1 MAAIGVTPVLYEP
14 AAGDASCFFT
24 SSLMPSYFSHG
35 HGGVSSTTSSSPAS
49 SYSAALSASPVQSPM
64 QPAIADYAGQLDM
77 PEYLFDHGLFA
88 ALPPNGPLAPIQQ
101 DGSHGVPGASAT
113 TPTHARGAAE
123 PAAMERPRTE
133 RIAFRMKSEIE
144 ILDDGYKW
152 RKYGKKS
159 VKNSP
164 NPRNYYRCS
173 TEGCDVKK
181 RVERDRD
188 DTAYVV
194 TTYEGT
200 HTHVSPSTVY
210 YASQDAASGRFFVAG
225 THPPPGSLD

>member
-1 MAAIGVTPVLYEP
+1 MAAVGAAPLLYQQHAQ
-14 AAGDASCFFT
+14 AAGDGY
-24 SSLMPSYFSHG
+24 YFSFMSAYFSNG
-35 HGGVSSTTSSSPAS
+35 EASSNASSPAS
-49 SYSAALSASPVQSPM
+49 SFSAALGAT
-64 QPAIADYAGQLDM
+64 PAIAADPAAQFDIS
-77 PEYLFDHGLFA
+77 EYLFDEGAFSA
-88 ALPPNGPLAPIQQ
+88 ALPPVV
-101 DGSHGVPGASAT
+101 SVPAVGATAASSAIAVT
-113 TPTHARGAAE
+113 ARSAESAA
-123 PAAMERPRTE
+123 AAERPRTE
-133 RIAFRMKSEIE
+133 RIAFRTRSEVE

-173 TEGCDVKK
+173 TEGCNVKK

-188 DTAYVV
+188 DPAYVV

-200 HTHVSPSTVY
+200 HSHVSPSTIY

-225 THPPPGSLD
+225 THPPPGSLL

>member
-1 MAAIGVTPVLYEP
+1 
-14 AAGDASCFFT
+14 
-24 SSLMPSYFSHG
+24 
-35 HGGVSSTTSSSPAS
+35 
-49 SYSAALSASPVQSPM
+49 
-64 QPAIADYAGQLDM
+64 
-77 PEYLFDHGLFA
+77 
-88 ALPPNGPLAPIQQ
+88 
-101 DGSHGVPGASAT
+101 
-113 TPTHARGAAE
+113 
-123 PAAMERPRTE
+123 MERPRTE
-133 RIAFRMKSEIE
+133 RIAFRTRSEIE

-173 TEGCDVKK
+173 TEGCSVKK

-188 DTAYVV
+188 DPSYVV

-200 HTHVSPSTVY
+200 HSHVSPSTVY

-225 THPPPGSLD
+225 TQPPGSLH

>member
-1 MAAIGVTPVLYEP
+1 MAAVG
-14 AAGDASCFFT
+14 AAPLLFQQQAQAVGDGCYFSFM
-24 SSLMPSYFSHG
+24 SSYFSHG
-35 HGGVSSTTSSSPAS
+35 EVSSNASSPAS
-49 SYSAALSASPVQSPM
+49 SFSAALGATSAESV
-64 QPAIADYAGQLDM
+64 
-77 PEYLFDHGLFA
+77 
-88 ALPPNGPLAPIQQ
+88 
-101 DGSHGVPGASAT
+101 
-113 TPTHARGAAE
+113 
-123 PAAMERPRTE
+123 ERPRTE
-133 RIAFRMKSEIE
+133 RIAFRTRSEIE

-173 TEGCDVKK
+173 TEGCSVKK

-188 DTAYVV
+188 DPAYVV

-200 HTHVSPSTVY
+200 HSHVSPSTVY

-225 THPPPGSLD
+225 THPPPGSLN

>member
-1 MAAIGVTPVLYEP
+1 MAIVGAAPVLYQQQ
-14 AAGDASCFFT
+14 AQAVGDECYFSFM
-24 SSLMPSYFSHG
+24 SSYFSHG
-35 HGGVSSTTSSSPAS
+35 GASSNVSSTAS
-49 SYSAALSASPVQSPM
+49 SFSATLGATPSAA
-64 QPAIADYAGQLDM
+64 PAIAADPAMQFDISEFLLD
-77 PEYLFDHGLFA
+77 ESGFA
-88 ALPPNGPLAPIQQ
+88 APLPEG
-101 DGSHGVPGASAT
+101 GAAGATAAMSAT
-113 TPTHARGAAE
+113 AHTRSAAE
-123 PAAMERPRTE
+123 VERPRTE
-133 RIAFRMKSEIE
+133 RIAFRTRSEIE

-173 TEGCDVKK
+173 TEGCNVKK

-188 DTAYVV
+188 DPAYVV

-200 HTHVSPSTVY
+200 HSHASPSTIY

-225 THPPPGSLD
+225 THPPPGSLN

>member
-1 MAAIGVTPVLYEP
+1 MAAVGAAPVLYQP
-14 AAGDASCFFT
+14 AAGDASCFF
-24 SSLMPSYFSHG
+24 SSPSMSSYFSHG
-35 HGGVSSTTSSSPAS
+35 GSSSTSSPAS
-49 SYSAALSASPVQSPM
+49 SFSAALGAAPVQPRPPQQQ
-64 QPAIADYAGQLDM
+64 QPAIAGPAAQFDIS
-77 PEYLFDHGLFA
+77 EYLFDDGVFA
-88 ALPPNGPLAPIQQ
+88 
-101 DGSHGVPGASAT
+101 GASAAT
-113 TPTHARGAAE
+113 NTQARSAAE

-133 RIAFRMKSEIE
+133 RMAFRTKTEIE

-173 TEGCDVKK
+173 TEGCNVKK
-181 RVERDRD
+181 RVERDKD
-188 DTAYVV
+188 DPAYVV

-210 YASQDAASGRFFVAG
+210 YATQDATSGRFFVAG
-225 THPPPGSLD
+225 THPPPGSID

>member
-1 MAAIGVTPVLYEP
+1 MAAVGAAPVLYQQQ
-14 AAGDASCFFT
+14 AQAVGDACFF
-24 SSLMPSYFSHG
+24 SSMSSYFSNEAI
-35 HGGVSSTTSSSPAS
+35 SSSCSSPAS
-49 SYSAALSASPVQSPM
+49 SFSAALGATPPAA
-64 QPAIADYAGQLDM
+64 PAISPDPASQFDIS
-77 PEYLFDHGLFA
+77 EYLYGD
-88 ALPPNGPLAPIQQ
+88 GPLAAPLAP
-101 DGSHGVPGASAT
+101 VGAAVASSAT
-113 TPTHARGAAE
+113 AVPARSAAE
-123 PAAMERPRTE
+123 SAAAVERPRTE
-133 RIAFRMKSEIE
+133 RIAFRTRTEIE

-173 TEGCDVKK
+173 TEGCSVKK

-188 DTAYVV
+188 DPAYVV

-200 HTHVSPSTVY
+200 HSHASPSTVY

-225 THPPPGSLD
+225 THPPPGSLN